1 MASRRVLAGT
11 AVALLMLT
19 HAWSA
24 AAQTSDDLFNDQ
36 ALQRIDLFVSTRD
49 WYWLRV
55 NYMAND
61 YYPANMKW
69 NGTTVTNVA
78 IRSRGTGSRSGTK
91 PALRVDF
98 NRYVTGRTF
107 LGLTAID
114 LNNSVQD
121 PSFLREMLTMKFYR
135 AMGIPAP
142 RMAPVALYLNNT
154 YFGLYVVVEEIDAAF
169 LTRWFSQNS
178 GYLFEYKW
186 TYYYYFGYLGTD
198 LTAYAT
204 LYEPKNHETES
215 LGSLYSPV
223 EVMTR
228 KITDASDENFM
239 TEVGEYLDLLRF
251 VRLVAAQAVIA
262 ECDGL
267 TGNWGV
273 NNNYLYR
280 LSGSN
285 QHQYMPWDASSS
297 IHALDYP
304 LHAGHDESV
313 LMSRLMK
320 FPEQRGWY
328 YDTLLE
334 GASVISQTDASAGP
348 DQPAQGWLEREA
360 TRLLALIRPAAYA
373 DTVKPFTNEQFD
385 AESAWIL
392 TFAQTRAAFVRKEAS
407 RFAPGTAPLN

>member
-1 MASRRVLAGT
+1 MASRRLIAGAVLL
-11 AVALLMLT
+11 VALC
-19 HAWSA
+19 ADVRGA

-36 ALQRIDLFVSTRD
+36 TLQRVDLWVNTRD
-49 WYWLRV
+49 WYWLRA
-55 NYMAND
+55 NYQTND
-61 YYPANMKW
+61 YYPANFKW

-78 IRSRGTGSRSGTK
+78 IRSRGTGSRSATK

-98 NRYVTGRTF
+98 NRYNTGRTF
-107 LGLTAID
+107 LGLTALD

-154 YFGLYVVVEEIDAAF
+154 YFGLYVMVEEIDTAF
-169 LTRWFSQNS
+169 TARWFSDS
-178 GYLFEYKW
+178 AGYLFEYKW
-186 TYYYYFGYLGTD
+186 TYPYHFEYLGTD

-204 LYEPKNHETES
+204 LYEPKTHDTES
-215 LGSLYSPV
+215 PGQLYSPV

-228 KITDASDENFM
+228 LITDASSDSFM
-239 TEVGEYLDLLRF
+239 TSVGEYLDLLKF

-280 LSGSN
+280 NGSGK
-285 QHQYMPWDASSS
+285 QHQYLPWDASSS
-297 IHALDYP
+297 LHALDYP

-313 LMSRLMK
+313 LMSRLMT
-320 FPEQRGWY
+320 FPEQRSWY

-334 GASVISQTDASAGP
+334 GVSVISQTAGP
-348 DQPAQGWLEREA
+348 VDPGQSNPGWLEREA
-360 TRLLALIRPAAYA
+360 TRLLNLIRPAAYA
-373 DTVKPFTNEQFD
+373 DQVKPFTNREFD
-385 AESAWIL
+385 DATAWIL
-392 TFAQTRAAFVRKEAS
+392 TFAQTRAAFVQKEAQ
-407 RFAPGTAPLN
+407 RFAPK